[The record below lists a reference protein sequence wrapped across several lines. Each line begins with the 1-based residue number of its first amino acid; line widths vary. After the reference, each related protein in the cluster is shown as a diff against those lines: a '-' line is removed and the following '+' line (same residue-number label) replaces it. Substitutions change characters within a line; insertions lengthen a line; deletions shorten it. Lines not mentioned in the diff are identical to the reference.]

1 MKITITKVLKNEV
14 TVSGQ
19 TLNREYVENIMLP
32 MLVAQCGTVKGQQF
46 EIVKTFDEAGL
57 SLQAIP
63 VVAREYRQD
72 QYQKAQE
79 RARLQAEANAHA
91 ERCREWSPREIAQ
104 ARHEREARA
113 AAIREHGARMR
124 AASRSNSGGW

>member
-32 MLVAQCGTVKGQQF
+32 MLVAQCGTLKGRQF
-46 EIVKTFDEAGL
+46 EIVKAFDEAGL
-57 SLQAIP
+57 SVQAIP
-63 VVAREYRQD
+63 DVARDYRQD

-104 ARHEREARA
+104 AKADREARA
-113 AAIREHGARMR
+113 AAIREQGERIR
-124 AASRSNSGGW
+124 AASRANSGGW

>member
-1 MKITITKVLKNEV
+1 MQITITKVLKNEV

-19 TLNREYVENIMLP
+19 TLSREYVENIMLP

-46 EIVKTFDEAGL
+46 EIVKVFDEAGL

-63 VVAREYRQD
+63 DVVREYRQD
-72 QYQKAQE
+72 QCQKAQE
-79 RARLQAEANAHA
+79 RARLQAEVNAHA

-104 ARHEREARA
+104 AKADREARA
-113 AAIREHGARMR
+113 AAIREHGARIR

>member
-32 MLVAQCGTVKGQQF
+32 MLVAQCGTLKGRQF

-63 VVAREYRQD
+63 DIARDYRQD
-72 QYQKAQE
+72 QYQKAQQ

-104 ARHEREARA
+104 AKADREARA
-113 AAIREHGARMR
+113 AAIREQSERIR
-124 AASRSNSGGW
+124 AASRANSGGW

>member
-14 TVSGQ
+14 TIYGQ
-19 TLNREYVENIMLP
+19 TQTREYVENIMLP

-46 EIVKTFDEAGL
+46 EIVKAFDEAGL

-63 VVAREYRQD
+63 DVAREYRQD
-72 QYQKAQE
+72 LYQKAQE

-91 ERCREWSPREIAQ
+91 ERCREHTPREIAQ
-104 ARHEREARA
+104 AKADREARA
-113 AAIREHGARMR
+113 AAIREQGERIR
-124 AASRSNSGGW
+124 AASRANSGGW